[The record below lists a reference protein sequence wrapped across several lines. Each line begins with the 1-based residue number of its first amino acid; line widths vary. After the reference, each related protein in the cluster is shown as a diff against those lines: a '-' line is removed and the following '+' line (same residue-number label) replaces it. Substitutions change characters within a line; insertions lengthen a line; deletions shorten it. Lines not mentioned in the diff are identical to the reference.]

1 MSNDDKVRQCLA
13 TLEQLLERREE
24 LLELDEPTRK
34 RLLEVAGR
42 LAQPDRTEQRYLA
55 RASRRKR
62 KRDVRAADEALLS
75 RAGIRQKRLETVFV
89 TPEPR
94 ALAASGGGVHTA
106 NGAHALNGA
115 STPHDSETAP
125 SGAETT
131 RSDSET
137 APSSSVYT
145 PHGSVPTPSVV
156 ASASDAAYDDERLR
170 EARVCYVCKKPR
182 DRVHFFYDQL
192 CGPCG
197 DFNFEKRTQ
206 SANLRGRTALISG
219 ARVKIGYQAAILLLR
234 AGARVLVTTR
244 FPRDA
249 ARRYAAE
256 RDYDDWRDR
265 LAIYG
270 LDLRHTPS
278 VEAFTRHVT
287 ERESRLDFM
296 LHNACQ
302 TVRRPAG
309 FYGHLM
315 DGELGPLEGVP
326 EAARPLLI
334 EHEALTAARQR
345 LHAHGDAHGAPT
357 LTHRSP
363 ATPAHDETAPHD
375 ARAPVGLSASA
386 ALSQLELV
394 PDDGERSELIF
405 PRGEL
410 DQDQQQIDRRGI
422 NSWRLALD
430 EVGTVEL
437 LEVQLVNSIAP
448 FVLNARLKAL
458 MLRERTFD
466 KHIVNVS
473 AMEGQFYRRF
483 KTDKHPHTN
492 MAKAA
497 LNMLTRTSAPDYAR
511 DGIFMNSVDTGWV
524 TDEDPAHIAARKTAE
539 NGFHPPLDIVDGAAR
554 IVDPIFDGLNTGR
567 HVWGQFLKDYRPTAW

>member
-1 MSNDDKVRQCLA
+1 MPPSSEDFQTALRV
-13 TLEQLLERREE
+13 LEQLLEHRED
-24 LLELDEPTRK
+24 LLEFDLDLRK
-34 RLLEVAGR
+34 RLLEIAGR
-42 LAQPDRTEQRYLA
+42 LAQPEPNEQRYLA
-55 RASRRKR
+55 RAARKKRRRETK
-62 KRDVRAADEALLS
+62 AADEALLS
-75 RAGIRQKRLETVFV
+75 QAGIRKKRLEPVFV
-89 TPEPR
+89 TPDPR
-94 ALAASGGGVHTA
+94 TLGDAGGGTHETRILEEATGEKEETTGVHEETTGIHETSGVHETHGVFATLAAGIDLGVEDP
-106 NGAHALNGA
+106 L
-115 STPHDSETAP
+115 
-125 SGAETT
+125 
-131 RSDSET
+131 
-137 APSSSVYT
+137 
-145 PHGSVPTPSVV
+145 
-156 ASASDAAYDDERLR
+156 RLKD
-170 EARVCYVCKKPR
+170 ARVCYVCKKPR

-192 CGPCG
+192 CGACG
-197 DFNFEKRTQ
+197 DFNYAKRSQT
-206 SANLRGRTALISG
+206 ANLVGRTALISG
-219 ARVKIGYQAAILLLR
+219 ARVKIGYQAAIMLLR
-234 AGARVLVTTR
+234 AGARVIVTTR

-256 RDYDDWRDR
+256 TDFETWRDR
-265 LAIYG
+265 LAVYG

-278 VEAFTRHVT
+278 VEAFTRHLA
-287 ERESRLDFM
+287 EQESRLDFV

-315 DGELGPLEGVP
+315 DGELGPSELVP
-326 EAARPLLI
+326 ESARPLLAA
-334 EHEALTAARQR
+334 HEALTASRRR
-345 LHAHGDAHGAPT
+345 LGTASDTSDEDPT
-357 LTHRSP
+357 R
-363 ATPAHDETAPHD
+363 
-375 ARAPVGLSASA
+375 PVGLHASA
-386 ALSQLELV
+386 ALSQLALAPEDHV
-394 PDDGERSELIF
+394 HDETIF

-410 DQDQQQIDRRGI
+410 DQDQQQIDKRGI
-422 NSWRLALD
+422 NSWRLALE

-448 FVLNARLKAL
+448 FVMNARLKAL

-497 LNMLTRTSAPDYAR
+497 LNMMTRTSAPGYAK

-567 HVWGQFLKDYRPTAW
+567 HVWGQFIKDYRPAAW

>member
-1 MSNDDKVRQCLA
+1 MPLSREQIDECLRV
-13 TLEQLLERREE
+13 LEALLEHRED
-24 LLELDEPTRK
+24 LLEVPEPTRK
-34 RLLEVAGR
+34 RLLEVSGR
-42 LAQPDRTEQRYLA
+42 LAQPDRLEQRYLA
-55 RASRRKR
+55 RASRKKR
-62 KRDVRAADEALLS
+62 RREVKASDEALLN
-75 RAGIRQKRLETVFV
+75 RAEIRKKRLEPVFI

-94 ALAASGGGVHTA
+94 ALEAAGGGVHDSNPPEEFTGTFEVSGVREA
-106 NGAHALNGA
+106 TDLLTTLVGG
-115 STPHDSETAP
+115 STPP
-125 SGAETT
+125 S
-131 RSDSET
+131 
-137 APSSSVYT
+137 
-145 PHGSVPTPSVV
+145 
-156 ASASDAAYDDERLR
+156 DDRERLK

-182 DRVHFFYDQL
+182 ERVHFFYDQL
-192 CGPCG
+192 CDGCG
-197 DFNFEKRTQ
+197 DFNYAKRSQT
-206 SANLRGRTALISG
+206 ADLRGRTALISG

-234 AGARVLVTTR
+234 AGARVIVTTR

-256 RDYDDWRDR
+256 SDYASWGDR

-278 VEAFTRHVT
+278 VESFARHLG
-287 ERESRLDFM
+287 EREARLDFV

-302 TVRRPAG
+302 TVRRPSG
-309 FYGHLM
+309 FYKHLM
-315 DGELGPLEGVP
+315 DGELGSFELLPP
-326 EAARPLLI
+326 SARVLLND
-334 EHEALTAARQR
+334 HEALCESRRR
-345 LHAHGDAHGAPT
+345 LGAGAEPHAGG
-357 LTHRSP
+357 
-363 ATPAHDETAPHD
+363 E
-375 ARAPVGLSASA
+375 APVGVRASA
-386 ALSQLELV
+386 ALSQLALAPE
-394 PDDGERSELIF
+394 DREHGEAIF
-405 PRGEL
+405 PSGEL
-410 DQDQQQIDRRGI
+410 DQDQQQIDRRGV

-497 LNMLTRTSAPDYAR
+497 LNMMTRTSAPDYAK

-554 IVDPIFDGLNTGR
+554 IVDPIFDGFNTGR

>member
-1 MSNDDKVRQCLA
+1 MPRPDEIRRCLV
-13 TLEQLLERREE
+13 TLEELLEHREE

-42 LAQPDRTEQRYLA
+42 LAQPDRAEQRYLA
-55 RASRRKR
+55 RASRRKKR
-62 KRDVRAADEALLS
+62 RDVRAADEALLS
-75 RAGIRQKRLETVFV
+75 RAGIRQKRLEPVFV

-94 ALAASGGGVHTA
+94 ALAASGGGVHAT
-106 NGAHALNGA
+106 NGAPALGDGA
-115 STPHDSETAP
+115 TVGTNTA
-125 SGAETT
+125 
-131 RSDSET
+131 
-137 APSSSVYT
+137 
-145 PHGSVPTPSVV
+145 PHGSAHAPHGSAAASV
-156 ASASDAAYDDERLR
+156 AGDHERLID
-170 EARVCYVCKKPR
+170 ARVCYVCKKPR

-197 DFNFEKRTQ
+197 DFNYAKRTQ
-206 SANLRGRTALISG
+206 TAELHGRTALISG

-234 AGARVLVTTR
+234 AGARVIVTTR

-256 RDYDDWRDR
+256 RDYEAWRHR
-265 LAIYG
+265 LAVYG

-278 VEAFTRHVT
+278 VEAFARHLV
-287 ERESRLDFM
+287 EREPRLDFV

-315 DGELGPLEGVP
+315 DGELGSLERVP
-326 EAARPLLI
+326 DAARPLLAD
-334 EHEALTAARQR
+334 HEALTAARRR
-345 LHAHGDAHGAPT
+345 L
-357 LTHRSP
+357 R
-363 ATPAHDETAPHD
+363 AHDADSASNGSDALSHGPAGSSPFVAAAKRDAAD
-375 ARAPVGLSASA
+375 ARELVGLSASA
-386 ALSQLELV
+386 ALSQVELE
-394 PDDGERSELIF
+394 PEDRERSELIF

-458 MLRERTFD
+458 LLRERTFD

-497 LNMLTRTSAPDYAR
+497 LNMMTRTSAPDYAK

-524 TDEDPAHIAARKTAE
+524 TDEDPAHIAQRKTAE

-554 IVDPIFDGLNTGR
+554 IVDPIFDGFNTGH